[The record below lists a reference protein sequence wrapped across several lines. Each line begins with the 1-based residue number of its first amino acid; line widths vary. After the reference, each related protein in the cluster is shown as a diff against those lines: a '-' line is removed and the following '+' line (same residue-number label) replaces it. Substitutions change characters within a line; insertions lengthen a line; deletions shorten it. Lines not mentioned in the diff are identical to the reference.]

1 MAISG
6 SRALRLTSKFLMD
19 HPLRRLFEGGVEP
32 AESRDPGRERA
43 ADRGGRIGIEMIV
56 GGHGTDPG
64 CQC

>member
-1 MAISG
+1 
-6 SRALRLTSKFLMD
+6 MD